1 MIVRES
7 ISFTRGNDPK
17 NVLGIGQR
25 YLIEKWLDEMDIE
38 KYIIN
43 DDMTINIKRS
53 GGYININNKNLVYFP
68 DYIQFNKIIGS
79 FNCNDNKLI
88 SLRGCPRYVSES
100 FFCSRNYLTSLEY
113 APIEVGSEF
122 FLYR

>member
-1 MIVRES
+1 MLVRES

-53 GGYININNKNLVYFP
+53 GGYININNKNLLK
-68 DYIQFNKIIGS
+68 N
-79 FNCNDNKLI
+79 
-88 SLRGCPRYVSES
+88 
-100 FFCSRNYLTSLEY
+100 
-113 APIEVGSEF
+113 
-122 FLYR
+122 

>member
-43 DDMTINIKRS
+43 DEFFKCFIFVIGFGNRFYNRFDNMFIIYFVIDFIYL
-53 GGYININNKNLVYFP
+53 YI
-68 DYIQFNKIIGS
+68 FNCFIFIS
-79 FNCNDNKLI
+79 FN
-88 SLRGCPRYVSES
+88 
-100 FFCSRNYLTSLEY
+100 
-113 APIEVGSEF
+113 
-122 FLYR
+122 